1 MIWSKCFI
9 VSVTPN
15 HRDVLRSHWFKDN
28 NPTKEIVG
36 YHMTVHLFGNTCCPA
51 IATFGLRTTAEDGE
65 ESFGKLAK
73 EFVHNDFYVD
83 NGLIS
88 RSTLQEVVELVRN
101 TQAMLAA
108 ANIRLHKI
116 VSNSVEVITAL
127 PKQDRVP
134 KLR

>member
-1 MIWSKCFI
+1 
-9 VSVTPN
+9 
-15 HRDVLRSHWFKDN
+15 
-28 NPTKEIVG
+28 
-36 YHMTVHLFGNTCCPA
+36 MTVHLFGNTCSPA
-51 IATFGLRTTAEDGE
+51 IAIFGLRKTAEDGE
-65 ESFGKLAK
+65 KSFGKVAK

-83 NGLIS
+83 DELTS
-88 RSTLQEVVELVRN
+88 RSTLEEVVELVRN
-101 TQAMLAA
+101 TQAMVAA